1 MVMKV
6 LGWGLVALSVVI
18 AFVQFPYAM
27 LLLLLLGLAG
37 GFISPQTEAT
47 ARIAIYVLAA
57 ALPTIADQLDLVP
70 MVGSYLNSIFDNLA
84 VGFAGMALANLVMA
98 LVNNLMAPA
107 AES

>member
-1 MVMKV
+1 MIMKV
-6 LGWGLVALSVVI
+6 LGWALIALSVVI

-37 GFISPQTEAT
+37 GFVAPQAEAG
-47 ARIAIYVLAA
+47 ARLALYVLAA

-70 MVGSYLNSIFDNLA
+70 VIGGYLNGIFDNLA

-98 LVNNLMAPA
+98 LFNNLMAPA
-107 AES
+107 AED